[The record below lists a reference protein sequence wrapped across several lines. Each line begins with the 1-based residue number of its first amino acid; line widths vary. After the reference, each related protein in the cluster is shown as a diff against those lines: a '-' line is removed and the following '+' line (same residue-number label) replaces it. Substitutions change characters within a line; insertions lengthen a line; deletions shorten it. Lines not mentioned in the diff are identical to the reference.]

1 LRALRPNGMSRYSQN
16 GNAPRLASVG
26 ARPDHDFHVLIE
38 RGQELHQAF
47 DREVIEAIV
56 LQGRNFGL
64 RNAQQR
70 RDFPLFQLA
79 AFQQFIDGQRQARFG
94 LPLRG
99 NAALRLPRI

>member
-1 LRALRPNGMSRYSQN
+1 MAGF
-16 GNAPRLASVG
+16 ASVG
-26 ARPDHDFHVLIE
+26 ARPDRDFHVLIE

-56 LQGRNFGL
+56 FQGRHFGL
-64 RNAQQR
+64 RNTQQR

-79 AFQQFIDGQRQARFG
+79 AFQQFIDGQRQTRFG